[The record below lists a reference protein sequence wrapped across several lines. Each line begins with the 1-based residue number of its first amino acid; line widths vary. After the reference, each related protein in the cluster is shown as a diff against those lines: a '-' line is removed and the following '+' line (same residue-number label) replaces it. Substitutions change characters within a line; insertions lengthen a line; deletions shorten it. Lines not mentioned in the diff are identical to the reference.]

1 MLDSLQI
8 TGFRTFEEYGV
19 EGLGRINLF
28 VGRNNSGKTTI
39 LEAAEMLLAT
49 DSPGAVVGCATR
61 RGEMYVQKE
70 QDRPGRY
77 VDVSHLFHGH
87 SVGIGAKFQI
97 TGVEGNTL
105 LSLKCQVDATGGGGD
120 VQRSFAFDVDKP
132 PYSDERSLEP
142 VLSLS
147 VQGTYEEQPCALPM
161 AMFGA
166 VSFDALRRLGP
177 RPGVAGR
184 AVSFVRTEA
193 LDAVELQEFWDTI
206 ALTEE
211 ETNVI
216 ESLRILEPKID
227 RIAFLSTRP
236 YRYGSSSGGVYV
248 RLAGIDKRIPLGSL
262 GDGIRHLLTLSLA
275 VSRAPHGFV
284 MVDEI
289 DTGLHHSVMS
299 DMWRILIA
307 TAERLDV
314 QVFATTHSL
323 DCVRSLAWLAYSEPE
338 LCKSVRMHR
347 VDSERSKSVVYSPAE
362 ISVAAEQ
369 HVELRG

>member
-1 MLDSLQI
+1 
-8 TGFRTFEEYGV
+8 
-19 EGLGRINLF
+19 
-28 VGRNNSGKTTI
+28 
-39 LEAAEMLLAT
+39 MLLAT
-49 DSPGAVVGCATR
+49 DSPGAVVGCAMR

-87 SVGIGAKFQI
+87 SVGIGARFQI
-97 TGVEGNTL
+97 TGIEDRTS
-105 LSLKCQVDATGGGGD
+105 LSLKCQVEAIGGEANL
-120 VQRSFAFDVDKP
+120 QQSLFFDVDKP
-132 PYSDERSLEP
+132 LYGDERSLEP

-147 VQGTYEEQPCALPM
+147 IQGTYEEQPYALPM

-166 VSFDALRRLGP
+166 ISLEVVRRLGP
-177 RPGVAGR
+177 RAGPGGR
-184 AVSFVRTEA
+184 AVSFIRTEA
-193 LDAVELQEFWDTI
+193 LDAIELQEFWESI

-211 ETNVI
+211 ENHVI
-216 ESLRILEPKID
+216 ESLRILEPRID
-227 RIAFLSTRP
+227 RIAFLSPRP
-236 YRYGSSSGGVYV
+236 YRYGSPSGGVYV

-262 GDGIRHLLTLSLA
+262 GDGIRHMLTLSLA
-275 VSRAPHGFV
+275 VSRAPRGFV

-299 DMWRILIA
+299 DMWRVLIA

-347 VDSERSKSVVYSPAE
+347 VDSERSKSVVYSPDE

>member
-1 MLDSLQI
+1 
-8 TGFRTFEEYGV
+8 
-19 EGLGRINLF
+19 
-28 VGRNNSGKTTI
+28 
-39 LEAAEMLLAT
+39 MLLAA

-61 RGEMYVQKE
+61 RGEIYVQKE

-77 VDVSHLFHGH
+77 ADVSHLFHGH
-87 SVGIGAKFQI
+87 SVAIGARFQI
-97 TGVEGNTL
+97 TGRESDTL
-105 LSLKCQVDATGGGGD
+105 LSLKCQVEAAGGEASL
-120 VQRSFAFDVDKP
+120 QQSFSFDVDKT
-132 PYSDERSLEP
+132 PYGGERSLDP

-147 VQGTYEEQPCALPM
+147 VQGAYDKEPCALPM
-161 AMFGA
+161 AIFGA
-166 VSFDALRRLGP
+166 ISFDALRRLGP
-177 RPGVAGR
+177 RPSSVER
-184 AVSFVRTEA
+184 SVSFVRTEA
-193 LDAVELQEFWDTI
+193 LDTVELQEFWDAI

-216 ESLRILEPKID
+216 ESLRILESKIE
-227 RIAFLSTRP
+227 RIAFLSPRP
-236 YRYGSSSGGVYV
+236 YRYYGASSGGVYV

-299 DMWRILIA
+299 DMWRVLIA

-323 DCVRSLAWLAYSEPE
+323 DCVRSLAWLADSEPE

-347 VDSERSKSVVYSPAE
+347 VDSERLKSVVYGPDE